1 MSSSEPLN
9 LDTKDNGQPYAGITM
24 SAGTFL
30 VVHDIILPVLA
41 FISLLLTF
49 LYVYFD
55 SRESMGT
62 PSNE

>member
-9 LDTKDNGQPYAGITM
+9 LYTKDNGQPYVRIIM

-55 SRESMGT
+55 SRESIGA